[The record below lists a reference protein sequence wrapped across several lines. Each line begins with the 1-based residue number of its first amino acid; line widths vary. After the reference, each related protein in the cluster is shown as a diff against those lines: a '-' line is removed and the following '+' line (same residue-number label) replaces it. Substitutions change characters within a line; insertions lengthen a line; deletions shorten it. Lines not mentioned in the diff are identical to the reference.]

1 MEVMNKEALYQA
13 FVSRDA
19 RFDGRFF
26 VGVKSTGIYCRSIC
40 SAKMPKYENCNF
52 YSTAAEAETA
62 GFRPCLHCRP
72 ELAPGYGLI
81 DASGNLARR
90 AAKLIEE
97 NCGITE
103 NLGDI
108 AQRLGCT
115 DRHLRRVFEAEYHV
129 KPIEYLQTCRLHL
142 AKSLLT
148 DTNLPMIQVALASGY
163 KSVRRFNSV
172 FQENYHLPPSHLR
185 KNAKKGSNQGDTI
198 TLALGYRPPYRWDL
212 LLDFFSLRAI
222 PGVEVVTDKT
232 YARTVHLVTAEGQD
246 IYGWFRA
253 ENDGKRSRLKITL
266 STELLPVLP
275 LVMGRI
281 RNLFDLY
288 CDPHVV
294 GNTLQSMNEI
304 MPDLYIPGIRIPGC
318 FDAFEMCTRAI
329 LGQQI
334 TVKAA
339 TTLAGR
345 LATAYGHPVETGVEG
360 LTTTAPTAEDIL
372 ALGEPVE
379 DRLGPLGIIG
389 TRAKSIQALAG
400 LIGNKEID
408 FVSSP
413 EPEAA
418 IEKLVA
424 LPGIGPWTANY
435 IAMRSMGWTDGF
447 SRNGSWHKKS
457 VGAQKTKGD
466 YCSGR
471 EVETMACLCCHVHL
485 E

>member
-1 MEVMNKEALYQA
+1 MGSFAGLL
-13 FVSRDA
+13 FSSR
-19 RFDGRFF
+19 
-26 VGVKSTGIYCRSIC
+26 
-40 SAKMPKYENCNF
+40 
-52 YSTAAEAETA
+52 
-62 GFRPCLHCRP
+62 
-72 ELAPGYGLI
+72 
-81 DASGNLARR
+81 
-90 AAKLIEE
+90 
-97 NCGITE
+97 
-103 NLGDI
+103 
-108 AQRLGCT
+108 
-115 DRHLRRVFEAEYHV
+115 
-129 KPIEYLQTCRLHL
+129 
-142 AKSLLT
+142 
-148 DTNLPMIQVALASGY
+148 
-163 KSVRRFNSV
+163 NS
-172 FQENYHLPPSHLR
+172 
-185 KNAKKGSNQGDTI
+185 
-198 TLALGYRPPYRWDL
+198 
-212 LLDFFSLRAI
+212 
-222 PGVEVVTDKT
+222 GVEVVTDKT

-345 LATAYGHPVETGVEG
+345 LAAAYGHPVETGVEG

-447 SRNGSWHKKS
+447 PATDLGIKK
-457 VGAQKTKGD
+457 ALAPRKPKEIIALA
-466 YCSGR
+466 
-471 EVETMACLCCHVHL
+471 EVETMACLCCHVHWNK
-485 E
+485 EI